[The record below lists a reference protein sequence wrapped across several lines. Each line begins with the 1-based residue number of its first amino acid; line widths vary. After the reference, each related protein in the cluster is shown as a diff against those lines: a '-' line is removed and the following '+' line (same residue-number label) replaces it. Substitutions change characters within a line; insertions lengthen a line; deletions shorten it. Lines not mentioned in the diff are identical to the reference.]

1 MDCFCENNN
10 CKFLYTEVIQLLL
23 EFLFKKY
30 TLPGSHLSRSAAS
43 HSPPPPPTT
52 TYTEQ
57 SRGTHKRIIATSNG
71 Q

>member
-1 MDCFCENNN
+1 M
-10 CKFLYTEVIQLLL
+10 KFLYTEVIQLLL
-23 EFLFKKY
+23 EFLFQKY

-43 HSPPPPPTT
+43 HSPPPTT

-71 Q
+71 QNDYR